1 MKRVTELDY
10 RKRIERVINAISAA
24 PAAPH
29 RLDDLARLAH
39 FSPFHFH
46 RIYSAMVG
54 ESVAETA
61 RRMRLA
67 LAAHLLAT
75 TDRPVTEVAMEAG
88 YESVQTFS
96 RAFRSLTQVA
106 PRTFRAR
113 RMRLSELVVGPRP
126 INHGGTQMKVEI
138 VERRPLNVW
147 AFRHRGPMAE
157 VQKTY
162 NRLWQWQIDH
172 GIAGHTKEAMGI
184 CYGDGEGDDDGFRY
198 YAAIEWEEPVK
209 SADGAERHEVPGGK
223 YACYRLLGSYDGIPN
238 AFGQLYGE
246 WLPASGYV
254 PDDRPGIEIYRNNP
268 FDTPENE
275 LITDLLI
282 PLKADS

>member
-10 RKRIERVINAISAA
+10 RNRIERVIKAISAA
-24 PAAPH
+24 PLAPH

-46 RIYSAMVG
+46 RIYSAIVG
-54 ESVAETA
+54 ERVAETA
-61 RRMRLA
+61 RRIRLA
-67 LAAHLLAT
+67 RAAHLLAT
-75 TDRPVTEVAMEAG
+75 TGRPVTDVAMEVG

-96 RAFRSLTQVA
+96 RAFCSLTQVA

-113 RMRLSELVVGPRP
+113 RMRLSELVVGPRV
-126 INHGGTQMKVEI
+126 INHGGKQMKVEI

-172 GIAGHTKEAMGI
+172 GIAGRTNEAMGI
-184 CYGDGEGDDDGFRY
+184 CYGDGEAADDGFRY
-198 YAAIEWEEPVK
+198 YAAIEWDEPVRA
-209 SADGAERHEVPGGK
+209 ADGAERLEVPGGK
-223 YACYRLLGSYDGIPN
+223 YACYRLLGSYHGIPT

-246 WLPASGYV
+246 WLPAKGYE
-254 PDDRPGIEIYRNNP
+254 PDDRPGLEIYRNNP
-268 FDTPENE
+268 FNTPANE